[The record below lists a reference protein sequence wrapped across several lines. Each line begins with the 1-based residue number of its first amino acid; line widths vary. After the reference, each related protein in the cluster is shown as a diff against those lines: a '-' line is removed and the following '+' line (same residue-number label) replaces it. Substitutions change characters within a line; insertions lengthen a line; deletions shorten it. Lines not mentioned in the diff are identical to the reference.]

1 MANAWRVK
9 QYYRGRGSDSSLV
22 TFSSVDDAK
31 TKIGLKNAH
40 LTTGSPT
47 VTYALEDSGQSLVV
61 TFEFEGEANQ
71 TSWYNSMAADSLTW
85 CNPSSGWGSVEYY
98 RADWLNQDGSIS
110 SKKNFDALD

>member
-31 TKIGLKNAH
+31 TKIGLTNAH

-47 VTYALEDSGQSLVV
+47 VTYGLLDSDQTLVV
-61 TFEFEGEANQ
+61 TFEFSSEANQ
-71 TSWYNSMAADSLTW
+71 TTWYNSMAADSVAW
-85 CNPSSGWGSVEYY
+85 CSPASGVTAEYV
-98 RADWLNQDGSIS
+98 RADWLNQDGSLS
-110 SKKNFDALD
+110 AKKMMEKKD

>member
-61 TFEFEGEANQ
+61 TFEFEGEANFEKAQ
-71 TSWYNSMAADSLTW
+71 NHLDTGQPTSTL
-85 CNPSSGWGSVEYY
+85 G
-98 RADWLNQDGSIS
+98 Q
-110 SKKNFDALD
+110 